1 MAVEYS
7 WPETQDQEEQQILD
21 MLTVDFAE
29 QEDYQK
35 AVAIDAVAFL
45 LERGLLKEFYNSI
58 GYAQEDYQEFLESY
72 DDGYLK
78 RTYGIGDQ

>member
-1 MAVEYS
+1 MALEYS
-7 WPETQDQEEQQILD
+7 WPKTEDLEEQQILD

>member
-1 MAVEYS
+1 MALEYS
-7 WPETQDQEEQQILD
+7 WPETQDREEQQILD
-21 MLTVDFAE
+21 MLTVDFGE

-58 GYAQEDYQEFLESY
+58 GYAQEDYEEFLESY
-72 DDGYLK
+72 PQGFLK

>member
-7 WPETQDQEEQQILD
+7 WPETQDREEQQILD

-29 QEDYQK
+29 QEDY
-35 AVAIDAVAFL
+35 
-45 LERGLLKEFYNSI
+45 E
-58 GYAQEDYQEFLESY
+58 EFLESY

>member
-21 MLTVDFAE
+21 MLTVDFSE

-58 GYAQEDYQEFLESY
+58 SYAQEDYQEFLESY

>member
-58 GYAQEDYQEFLESY
+58 GYAQEDYEEFLESY

>member
-1 MAVEYS
+1 MALEYS

-21 MLTVDFAE
+21 MLTVDFGE

>member
-7 WPETQDQEEQQILD
+7 WPKTQDQEEQQILD
-21 MLTVDFAE
+21 MLTVDFSE
-29 QEDYQK
+29 HEDYQA

-45 LERGLLKEFYNSI
+45 LKRGLLKEFYNSI

>member
-7 WPETQDQEEQQILD
+7 WPKTQDQEEQQILD

-29 QEDYQK
+29 HEDYQA

-45 LERGLLKEFYNSI
+45 LKRGLLKEFYNSI

>member
-1 MAVEYS
+1 MALEYS
-7 WPETQDQEEQQILD
+7 WPETQDREEQQILD

>member
-21 MLTVDFAE
+21 MLTVDFGE